1 MMTTSFDPGVGDTS
15 PSRPLP
21 PPVLHPRDRLLATV
35 SHELRQ
41 PLSLI
46 QMHADQLTRLSVAIE
61 YPVVARVGDMI
72 KRAVQSQGRIIDDLL
87 DLSRVRTGKLLL
99 DRVAVDIGDVF
110 SILAD
115 AFRSEASGRLPSIE
129 LVVSGTATCFG
140 DRTRIEQVL
149 GNLLRNAIRFTPLH
163 GRIRIDVGRDGG
175 FCKASVIDNGC
186 GISADFLPHVFD
198 MFNQEVLNSRSS
210 HGGLGIG
217 LALVQELTEAH
228 GGRVEALSKGPGHG
242 AQFNVWLPAFD
253 ASCIKTATCI
263 ALGTIVPCEDEGGMP

>member
-1 MMTTSFDPGVGDTS
+1 MMTTSFDQGVGDAS

-46 QMHADQLTRLSVAIE
+46 QMHADQLTSLSVAIE
-61 YPVVARVGDMI
+61 YPAVARVGDMI
-72 KRAVQSQGRIIDDLL
+72 KRAVKSQGRIIDDLL
-87 DLSRVRTGKLLL
+87 DLSRVRTGKLVL
-99 DRVAVDIGDVF
+99 DRATVDIGDVF
-110 SILAD
+110 SILSD
-115 AFRSEASGRLPSIE
+115 AFRSEAAGRLPNIE

-163 GRIRIDVGRDGG
+163 GRIRIDVGRDGA
-175 FCKASVIDNGC
+175 FLKASVIDNGC

-198 MFNQEVLNSRSS
+198 MFNQEVLHSRPS

-253 ASCIKTATCI
+253 ASSIKTATCI
-263 ALGTIVPCEDEGGMP
+263 ALGTIVPSEDERGTP